1 MCFNL
6 TTDFDLKLFCAAKLR
21 GNPTSE
27 KNGRIWYANGPDRP
41 SGKHNHYSFIR
52 SKKAIPNGF
61 LFENRLKIDSN

>member
-6 TTDFDLKLFCAAKLR
+6 TTDFDLKLFCASKQFGSNSQ

-41 SGKHNHYSFIR
+41 SGKCGCYSFIR

-61 LFENRLKIDSN
+61 